1 MWFFFKK
8 NDSGCAIS
16 AEDHTLGPVL
26 CRILDEIHAHLPA
39 LGLGCRVCLC
49 IIAASEFRRV
59 QRIPMKTIELD
70 DDLYF
75 YIASQTR
82 HIGESASD
90 ILRRLLEHPTHI
102 AVPPA
107 EPVAIAQP
115 RVVADPIGLQALLDS
130 GELQKEEKS
139 INRFM
144 LVLSTLYRDDP
155 VGFTQATE
163 IKGRKRVYFS
173 QDPEALRAS
182 GSTTKPKPVPETP
195 FWVITNTNTSRK
207 QNMVAQ
213 LMASMGYGEEVIA
226 QVCSAI

>member
-1 MWFFFKK
+1 MP
-8 NDSGCAIS
+8 SGSAIS
-16 AEDHTLGPVL
+16 AADHTLGPLL
-26 CRILDEIHAHLPA
+26 CRILDEIHVHLPA
-39 LGLGCRVCLC
+39 PCLGCRVCLC

-90 ILRRLLEHPTHI
+90 ILRRLLEQP
-102 AVPPA
+102 ANQGVPVA

-115 RVVADPIGLQALLDS
+115 SAVATRQGLQALLDS
-130 GELQKEEKS
+130 GELQQEEKS

-144 LVLSTLYRDDP
+144 QVLSTLYRDDP
-155 VGFTQATE
+155 LGFTQATE

-173 QDPEALRAS
+173 RDPEALRAS

-213 LMASMGYGEEVIA
+213 LMSSMGYGDEVIA
-226 QVCSAI
+226 QVCGAI

>member
-1 MWFFFKK
+1 
-8 NDSGCAIS
+8 
-16 AEDHTLGPVL
+16 
-26 CRILDEIHAHLPA
+26 
-39 LGLGCRVCLC
+39 
-49 IIAASEFRRV
+49 
-59 QRIPMKTIELD
+59 MKTIELD

-90 ILRRLLEHPTHI
+90 ILRRLLEQPAHQR
-102 AVPPA
+102 VLVA
-107 EPVAIAQP
+107 EPVAVVQP
-115 RVVADPIGLQALLDS
+115 SAVATRQGLQALLDS

-144 LVLSTLYRDDP
+144 QVLSTLYRDDP

-173 QDPEALRAS
+173 RDPEALRAS

-226 QVCSAI
+226 QVCGAI